1 MRLLGTQ
8 LGKYMAQT
16 THFGFQE
23 VGLAEKRRKVGEVFD
38 SVADKYDL
46 MNDLM
51 SVGLHRAW
59 KRFAV
64 EISGVRPGQRVLD
77 LACGTGDIAS
87 QFVNVVGDVGMVIL
101 ADINTAMLGNARRRL
116 VDKGLLGNVAY
127 VQVEAEAL
135 PFPNDWFDCICIAFG
150 LRNVSQKERA
160 LRSMY
165 RILRPSG
172 KVLILEFSTPVI
184 GSLRPLYD
192 AYCFKVL
199 PWLGERVVRDR
210 NSYRYLAE
218 SIRMH
223 PDQGSLTRM
232 MEEAGFEKCAHY
244 NLTGGICALHRGY
257 KL

>member
-1 MRLLGTQ
+1 
-8 LGKYMAQT
+8 MART

-23 VGLAEKRRKVGEVFD
+23 VAFSEKRRKVAEVFD
-38 SVADKYDL
+38 SVVGKYDL

-51 SVGLHRAW
+51 SLGLHRAW

-64 EISGVRPGQRVLD
+64 GISDVRRGQRVLD
-77 LACGTGDIAS
+77 LAAGTGDLAKR
-87 QFVNVVGDVGMVIL
+87 FVNIVGDGGVVVI
-101 ADINTAMLGNARRRL
+101 ADINTAMLRNARARL
-116 VDKGLLGNVAY
+116 LDKGILDNVAY
-127 VQVEAEAL
+127 VQVDAEAL
-135 PFPNDWFDCICIAFG
+135 PFPDDWFDCICIAFG
-150 LRNVSQKERA
+150 LRNVTQKERA

-165 RILRPSG
+165 RALRPSG
-172 KVLILEFSTPVI
+172 TLLILEFSTPVI

-199 PWLGERVVRDR
+199 PWLGERVVADR

-223 PDQGSLTRM
+223 PDQASLTRM
-232 MEEAGFEKCAHY
+232 MQEAGFGKCAHF
-244 NLTGGICALHRGY
+244 NLTGGVCALHRGY

>member
-1 MRLLGTQ
+1 
-8 LGKYMAQT
+8 MART
-16 THFGFQE
+16 THFGFQA
-23 VGLAEKRRKVGEVFD
+23 VGFSEKRRKVGEVFD
-38 SVADKYDL
+38 SVAAKYDL

-64 EISGVRPGQRVLD
+64 GISGVRRGQRVLD
-77 LACGTGDIAS
+77 LASGTGDLAKR
-87 QFVNVVGDVGMVIL
+87 FVNVVGDGGVVVL
-101 ADINTAMLGNARRRL
+101 ADINTAMLRNARARL

-127 VQVEAEAL
+127 VQVDAEAL
-135 PFPNDWFDCICIAFG
+135 PFPDDWFDCICIAFG
-150 LRNVSQKERA
+150 LRNVAQKERA

-165 RILRPSG
+165 RALRPSG

-199 PWLGERVVRDR
+199 PWLGERVVGDR

-223 PDQGSLTRM
+223 PDQASLTGM
-232 MEEAGFEKCAHY
+232 MQEAGFGKCSHF
-244 NLTGGICALHRGY
+244 NLTGGVCALHRGY

>member
-1 MRLLGTQ
+1 
-8 LGKYMAQT
+8 MART

-23 VGLAEKRRKVGEVFD
+23 VGLSEKRRKVGEVFD
-38 SVADKYDL
+38 SVAGQYDL

-51 SVGLHRAW
+51 SLGLHRAW

-64 EISGVRPGQRVLD
+64 EISGVRRGQRVLD
-77 LACGTGDIAS
+77 LASGTGDLAMR
-87 QFVNVVGDVGMVIL
+87 FVNVVGDVGVVVL
-101 ADINTAMLGNARRRL
+101 ADINTGMLRNARSRL
-116 VDKGLLGNVAY
+116 VDKGFLGNVAY
-127 VQVEAEAL
+127 VQVDAEAL
-135 PFPNDWFDCICIAFG
+135 PFPDDWFDCICIAFG
-150 LRNVSQKERA
+150 LRNVSQKGRA
-160 LRSMY
+160 LRAMY
-165 RILRPSG
+165 RALRPSG

-199 PWLGERVVRDR
+199 PWLGERVVGDR

-223 PDQGSLTRM
+223 PDQASLTRM
-232 MEEAGFEKCAHY
+232 MQEAGFGKCSHF

>member
-1 MRLLGTQ
+1 MTR
-8 LGKYMAQT
+8 T
-16 THFGFQE
+16 THFGFQA
-23 VGLAEKRRKVGEVFD
+23 VGFSEKRRKVGEVFD
-38 SVADKYDL
+38 SVAAKYDL

-51 SVGLHRAW
+51 SLGLHRAW

-64 EISGVRPGQRVLD
+64 EISGVRRGQRVLD
-77 LACGTGDIAS
+77 LASGTGDLAKR
-87 QFVNVVGDVGMVIL
+87 FVNVVGDGGVVVL
-101 ADINTAMLGNARRRL
+101 ADINTAMLRNARGRL

-127 VQVEAEAL
+127 VQVDAEAL
-135 PFPNDWFDCICIAFG
+135 PFPDDWFDCICIAFG
-150 LRNVSQKERA
+150 LRNVAQKERA

-172 KVLILEFSTPVI
+172 KVLILEFSTPLI
-184 GSLRPLYD
+184 GSLRPIYD

-199 PWLGERVVRDR
+199 PWLGERVVGDR

-223 PDQGSLTRM
+223 PDQASLTRM
-232 MEEAGFEKCAHY
+232 MQEAGFEKCSHF
-244 NLTGGICALHRGY
+244 NLTGGVCALHRGY

>member
-1 MRLLGTQ
+1 
-8 LGKYMAQT
+8 MART

-23 VGLAEKRRKVGEVFD
+23 VGLSEKRRKVGEVFD
-38 SVADKYDL
+38 SVAGQYDL

-51 SVGLHRAW
+51 SLGLHRAW

-64 EISGVRPGQRVLD
+64 EISGVRRGQRVLD
-77 LACGTGDIAS
+77 LASGTGDLAKR
-87 QFVNVVGDVGMVIL
+87 FVNVVGDVGVVVL
-101 ADINTAMLGNARRRL
+101 ADINTGMLRNARSRL
-116 VDKGLLGNVAY
+116 VDKGFLGNVAY
-127 VQVEAEAL
+127 VQVDAEAL
-135 PFPNDWFDCICIAFG
+135 PFPDDWFDCICIAFG
-150 LRNVSQKERA
+150 LRNVSQKGRA
-160 LRSMY
+160 LRAMY
-165 RILRPSG
+165 RALRPSG

-199 PWLGERVVRDR
+199 PWLGERVIGDR

-218 SIRMH
+218 SIQMH
-223 PDQGSLTRM
+223 PDQVSLTRM
-232 MEEAGFEKCAHY
+232 MQEAGFGKCSHF

>member
-1 MRLLGTQ
+1 
-8 LGKYMAQT
+8 MART

-23 VGLAEKRRKVGEVFD
+23 VGLSEKRRKVGEVFD
-38 SVADKYDL
+38 SVAGQYDL

-51 SVGLHRAW
+51 SLGLHRAW

-64 EISGVRPGQRVLD
+64 EISGVRRGQRVLD
-77 LACGTGDIAS
+77 LASGTGDLAKR
-87 QFVNVVGDVGMVIL
+87 FANVVGDVGVVVL
-101 ADINTAMLGNARRRL
+101 ADINAGMLRNARSRL

-127 VQVEAEAL
+127 VQVDAEAL
-135 PFPNDWFDCICIAFG
+135 PFPDDWFDCICIAFG
-150 LRNVSQKERA
+150 LRNVSQKGRA
-160 LRSMY
+160 LRAMY
-165 RILRPSG
+165 RALRPSG

-199 PWLGERVVRDR
+199 PWLGERVVGDR

-218 SIRMH
+218 SIWMH
-223 PDQGSLTRM
+223 PDQASLTRM
-232 MEEAGFEKCAHY
+232 MQEAGFGKCSHF
-244 NLTGGICALHRGY
+244 NLTGGVCALHRGY

>member
-1 MRLLGTQ
+1 
-8 LGKYMAQT
+8 MART

-23 VGLAEKRRKVGEVFD
+23 VGLSEKRRKVGEVFD
-38 SVADKYDL
+38 SVAGQYDL

-51 SVGLHRAW
+51 SLGLHRAW

-64 EISGVRPGQRVLD
+64 EISGVRRGQRVLD
-77 LACGTGDIAS
+77 LASGTGDLAKR
-87 QFVNVVGDVGMVIL
+87 FANVVGDVGVVVL
-101 ADINTAMLGNARRRL
+101 ADINAGMLRNARSRL
-116 VDKGLLGNVAY
+116 VDKGFLGNVAY
-127 VQVEAEAL
+127 VQVDAEAL
-135 PFPNDWFDCICIAFG
+135 PFPDDWFDCICIAFG
-150 LRNVSQKERA
+150 LRNVSQKGRA
-160 LRSMY
+160 LRAMY
-165 RILRPSG
+165 RALRPSG

-199 PWLGERVVRDR
+199 PWLGERVIGDR

-218 SIRMH
+218 SIQMH
-223 PDQGSLTRM
+223 PDQVSLTRM
-232 MEEAGFEKCAHY
+232 MQEAGFGKCSHF

>member
-1 MRLLGTQ
+1 
-8 LGKYMAQT
+8 MART

-23 VGLAEKRRKVGEVFD
+23 VGLSEKRRKVGEVFD
-38 SVADKYDL
+38 SVAGQYDL

-51 SVGLHRAW
+51 SLGLHRAW

-64 EISGVRPGQRVLD
+64 EISGVRRGQRVLD
-77 LACGTGDIAS
+77 LASGTGDLAKR
-87 QFVNVVGDVGMVIL
+87 FVNVVGDVGVVVL
-101 ADINTAMLGNARRRL
+101 ADINTGMLRNARSRL
-116 VDKGLLGNVAY
+116 VDKGLLGNVVY
-127 VQVEAEAL
+127 VQVDAEAL
-135 PFPNDWFDCICIAFG
+135 PFPDDWFDCICIAFG
-150 LRNVSQKERA
+150 LRNVSQKGRA
-160 LRSMY
+160 LRAMY
-165 RILRPSG
+165 RALRPSG

-199 PWLGERVVRDR
+199 PWLGERVIGDR

-218 SIRMH
+218 SIQMH
-223 PDQGSLTRM
+223 PDQVSLTRM
-232 MEEAGFEKCAHY
+232 MQEAGFGKCSHF

>member
-1 MRLLGTQ
+1 
-8 LGKYMAQT
+8 MART

-23 VGLAEKRRKVGEVFD
+23 VGLSEKRRKVGEVFD
-38 SVADKYDL
+38 SVAGQYDL

-51 SVGLHRAW
+51 SLGLHRAW

-64 EISGVRPGQRVLD
+64 EISGVRRGQRVLD
-77 LACGTGDIAS
+77 LASGTGDLAKR
-87 QFVNVVGDVGMVIL
+87 FVNVVGDVGVVVL
-101 ADINTAMLGNARRRL
+101 ADINTGMLRNARSRL

-127 VQVEAEAL
+127 VQVDAEAL
-135 PFPNDWFDCICIAFG
+135 PFPDDWFDCICIAFG
-150 LRNVSQKERA
+150 LRNVSQKGRA
-160 LRSMY
+160 LRAMY
-165 RILRPSG
+165 RALRPSG

-199 PWLGERVVRDR
+199 PWLGERVIGDR

-218 SIRMH
+218 SIQMH
-223 PDQGSLTRM
+223 PDQVSLTRM
-232 MEEAGFEKCAHY
+232 MQEAGFGKCSHF
-244 NLTGGICALHRGY
+244 NLTGGVCALHRGY

>member
-1 MRLLGTQ
+1 
-8 LGKYMAQT
+8 MART

-23 VGLAEKRRKVGEVFD
+23 VGLSEKRRKVGEVFD
-38 SVADKYDL
+38 SVAGQYDL

-51 SVGLHRAW
+51 SLGLHRAW

-64 EISGVRPGQRVLD
+64 EISGVRRGQRVLD
-77 LACGTGDIAS
+77 LASGTGDLAKR
-87 QFVNVVGDVGMVIL
+87 FVNVVGDVGVVVL
-101 ADINTAMLGNARRRL
+101 ADINTGMLRNARSRL
-116 VDKGLLGNVAY
+116 VDKGFLGNVAY
-127 VQVEAEAL
+127 VQVDAEAL
-135 PFPNDWFDCICIAFG
+135 PFPDDWFDCICIAFG
-150 LRNVSQKERA
+150 LRNVSQKGRA

-165 RILRPSG
+165 RALRPSG

-199 PWLGERVVRDR
+199 PWLGERVVGDR

-223 PDQGSLTRM
+223 PDQVSLTRM
-232 MEEAGFEKCAHY
+232 MQEAGFEKCSY
-244 NLTGGICALHRGY
+244 FNLTGGVCALHRGY